1 MIDDNDEDEYE
12 DEDEDQEEEEEGEV
26 GGEEGGGP
34 GSKALTQEPL
44 IPSPA
49 MEEPH
54 KYRPTTLHLTA
65 LGAQVR
71 AQAQAPALLPLRV
84 EPHLSAALVN
94 PPPQD
99 SLNNNGGFAP
109 APPASWPE
117 TVLHSPLQESLRGE
131 QGTVGGHR
139 RPGREEGRGRAG

>member
-26 GGEEGGGP
+26 GGEGGGGP
-34 GSKALTQEPL
+34 GSKAPTQEPL

-65 LGAQVR
+65 LGAQV
-71 AQAQAPALLPLRV
+71 
-84 EPHLSAALVN
+84 
-94 PPPQD
+94 
-99 SLNNNGGFAP
+99 
-109 APPASWPE
+109 
-117 TVLHSPLQESLRGE
+117 
-131 QGTVGGHR
+131 
-139 RPGREEGRGRAG
+139 

>member
-26 GGEEGGGP
+26 GGEGGGGP
-34 GSKALTQEPL
+34 GSKVPTQEPL

-71 AQAQAPALLPLRV
+71 AQAQAQAPALLP
-84 EPHLSAALVN
+84 
-94 PPPQD
+94 
-99 SLNNNGGFAP
+99 
-109 APPASWPE
+109 
-117 TVLHSPLQESLRGE
+117 RG
-131 QGTVGGHR
+131 
-139 RPGREEGRGRAG
+139 